1 MGEKSIKVLKYNN
14 IEAIRFLFAVIIVY
28 FHILHAYIMK
38 QAGEGQIYQTLADLS
53 SNAGIAVECFYIL
66 SGFFLFHSC
75 KKKPDLSVKEFAY
88 GKVARLLPV
97 FFASELIGVVFF
109 KKSPYEMLIN
119 VSFLQCIGITDQW
132 KSINWYLSPLFW
144 TLIFYFVLLKCFKN
158 DKRKPNIIIGL
169 ITYFSYVILLNNGGF
184 SREMIFGFLS
194 GGALRALA
202 GIGLGYLIAV
212 CVESIKEMPSVKG
225 FKPNKKQN
233 ALITVIISVFELAF
247 FISLII
253 DFLYKKLA
261 YDNQFIVVIL
271 FSGLLLC
278 MLTQKGILSR
288 ICNNKFFG
296 GLGKYAY
303 SIYVVQR
310 ISFYILEKTLWTNSD
325 FVQNHTYRCIAV
337 SILLCVLFGIA
348 AYYIIERPFARLF
361 GKFGKKLFSR
371 KTLCTAE

>member
-1 MGEKSIKVLKYNN
+1 MKYNSIGEQLIAKAKELDPN
-14 IEAIRFLFAVIIVY
+14 YKPDKFNDMSEAI
-28 FHILHAYIMK
+28 
-38 QAGEGQIYQTLADLS
+38 D
-53 SNAGIAVECFYIL
+53 
-66 SGFFLFHSC
+66 
-75 KKKPDLSVKEFAY
+75 
-88 GKVARLLPV
+88 
-97 FFASELIGVVFF
+97 
-109 KKSPYEMLIN
+109 
-119 VSFLQCIGITDQW
+119 
-132 KSINWYLSPLFW
+132 
-144 TLIFYFVLLKCFKN
+144 
-158 DKRKPNIIIGL
+158 
-169 ITYFSYVILLNNGGF
+169 ILLNNGGF

-337 SILLCVLFGIA
+337 SILFSVLLGIA
-348 AYYIIERPFARLF
+348 TYYVIEKPFARLF